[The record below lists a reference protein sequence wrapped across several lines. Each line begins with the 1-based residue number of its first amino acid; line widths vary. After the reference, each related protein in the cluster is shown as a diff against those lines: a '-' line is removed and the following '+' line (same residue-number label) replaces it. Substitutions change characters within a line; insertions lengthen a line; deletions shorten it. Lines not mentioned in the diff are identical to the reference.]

1 MRIPT
6 ITHYNLWNE
15 ETVMQKW
22 NVRYLYDLSSI
33 FTVIPSI
40 VAHILDIIDSFT
52 KTYIVVYF
60 GRSRHILK

>member
-33 FTVIPSI
+33 FTVTPSI

-52 KTYIVVYF
+52 IVVYF
-60 GRSRHILK
+60 GQSRHILK